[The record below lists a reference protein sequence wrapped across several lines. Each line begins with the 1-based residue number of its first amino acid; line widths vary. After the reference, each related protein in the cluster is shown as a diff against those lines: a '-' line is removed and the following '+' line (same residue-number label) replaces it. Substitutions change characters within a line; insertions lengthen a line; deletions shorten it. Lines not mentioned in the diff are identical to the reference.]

1 MLVMVIVVM
10 IIMNVVN
17 INGMTR
23 KTIII
28 GISEFEIKTQ
38 KECNYSIM
46 NIWQVRNNKP
56 LLTVYLGPK
65 RNTTTGS
72 TTY

>member
-1 MLVMVIVVM
+1 MVVVMLVMVIVVM
-10 IIMNVVN
+10 IIMIDTNLTDQEIGNVVN

-38 KECNYSIM
+38 KVKIE
-46 NIWQVRNNKP
+46 
-56 LLTVYLGPK
+56 
-65 RNTTTGS
+65 S
-72 TTY
+72 TQGISKCQS